1 MSHYKPLHYRLNRS
15 FSMLNLDGLDAVLQP
30 GALRGKDELVR
41 PQRVDDARGDEGPN
55 IAGIDKLKFDQ

>member
-1 MSHYKPLHYRLNRS
+1 
-15 FSMLNLDGLDAVLQP
+15 MLNLDGLDAVLQP